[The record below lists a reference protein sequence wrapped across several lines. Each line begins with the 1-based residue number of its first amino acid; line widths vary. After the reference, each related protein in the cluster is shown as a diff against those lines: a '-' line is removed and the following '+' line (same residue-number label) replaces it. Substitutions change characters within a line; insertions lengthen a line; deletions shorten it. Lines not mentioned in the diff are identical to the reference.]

1 MNILSLCVDKQNETC
16 FVMCNIKKVIMETK
30 YICPDCGHE
39 FEQGEYGYNYDY
51 NVLEFDCP
59 FCGWSGNDN
68 TVEIDDE
75 CNDD

>member
-1 MNILSLCVDKQNETC
+1 MKTN
-16 FVMCNIKKVIMETK
+16 

-39 FEQGEYGYNYDY
+39 FEQGEYDYNYDY